1 MTAHLL
7 LPTAIGGIT
16 VLPSDPTVHRH
27 IEEAT
32 GGVILGVSLRGAAR
46 AGAIPLAI
54 LPRCVSQKGAT
65 PQALL

>member
-1 MTAHLL
+1 MTIHL

-16 VLPSDPTVHRH
+16 VLPPDPTVHRH

-54 LPRCVSQKGAT
+54 PRCVSQTGAT